1 MGFSFV
7 KLVFVEGN
15 YTFEDGMYVF
25 NENIS
30 SFVYRFL
37 EESHIL
43 SMASWHP

>member
-25 NENIS
+25 NENIL
-30 SFVYRFL
+30 FL
-37 EESHIL
+37 MKIL
-43 SMASWHP
+43 VVLCIDF